1 MSTYAYIRVSTEVQ
15 CHSSQK
21 YEISCY
27 CDRNSIV
34 IDKWISESVSG
45 TTAVEKRQLGKVIRS
60 MKKGDMLICTELSRL
75 GRNML
80 MIMEILNKCSQK
92 GISIRTIK
100 DNFVLSDSINS
111 KIIAFAFAL
120 AAEIERNLISQRTK
134 EALAVKKMEGV
145 RLGRPPGSSQK
156 RRDFIRDFD
165 KYDSLLKQGKSISQ
179 VAKICGIHR
188 NTLRKYLV
196 DEKITE
202 KINFC

>member
-15 CHSSQK
+15 CFSNQK
-21 YEISCY
+21 HEINCY
-27 CDRNSIV
+27 CARNNIA

-60 MKKGDMLICTELSRL
+60 MNKGDMLICTELSRL

-134 EALAVKKMEGV
+134 EALAAKRIEGI
-145 RLGRPPGSSQK
+145 RLGRPPGSSAK
-156 RRDFIRDFD
+156 MRNFIKDYD
-165 KYDSLLKQGKSISQ
+165 KYDSLLKQGKSMTQ

-188 NTLRKYLV
+188 NTLRKYLD